1 MVDAKLTA
9 SGNSGDQRLSSFR
22 PGCAL
27 AVSHA
32 TEYLSVPEKDLPN
45 LRTWHGR
52 CFGLTAD
59 LAPIIERSAARALGE
74 IPVGALIAL
83 AVPVANIDRDG
94 YVGHHLQKRHHGDP
108 YDAGRRIVAAFLPQ
122 PIGGAEQQIRIPG
135 PLNGAPWGCGPQC
148 CWAQYRCLAAK
159 DPRLSPKTTSLG
171 LCPS

>member
-1 MVDAKLTA
+1 MVD
-9 SGNSGDQRLSSFR
+9 
-22 PGCAL
+22 
-27 AVSHA
+27 VSA
-32 TEYLSVPEKDLPN
+32 
-45 LRTWHGR
+45 
-52 CFGLTAD
+52 LTAD